1 MHMKK
6 MTSAAATV
14 PLIVAA
20 CSGPTSPAGGSV
32 SAESVFT
39 ITSLSPGSGSVGTQV
54 TLHGSGFNASGNTVS
69 FAASNVGLAGELP
82 NEPSVIPNLSSADG
96 RTIVFNVLSVWRPAC
111 SYSPPG
117 PCPIA
122 NIPTAPG
129 TYRVA
134 VTNSNG
140 TSNAVNFV
148 VTR

>member
-1 MHMKK
+1 MLLLM
-6 MTSAAATV
+6 
-14 PLIVAA
+14 VAA
-20 CSGPTSPAGGSV
+20 CSAPTVPTAG
-32 SAESVFT
+32 FT
-39 ITSLSPGSGSVGTQV
+39 ITSLLPSSGPAGTQV
-54 TLHGSGFNASGNTVS
+54 IIQGSGFTATGNTVS
-69 FAASNVGLAGELP
+69 LAATGGGQSSQMP

-96 RTIVFNVLSVWRPAC
+96 RTVAFNILSVWRPAC

-129 TYRVA
+129 TYGVS

-140 TSNAVNFV
+140 TSNSVSLV